1 MKDTLYTV
9 VVNDEGQY
17 SIWPDFKPIPDG
29 WRGIGQP
36 ESREACLQRIEQAW
50 TDLRPLSLRRRL
62 DEARSA

>member
-29 WRGIGQP
+29 WRGIGQA

-50 TDLRPLSLRRRL
+50 TDLRPFSLRRRL
-62 DEARSA
+62 DEAHSA